1 MKISQ
6 VSNTLFTLRLLSVRA
21 FYTSAILSTCFLF
34 FTCYCLAQS
43 EGDIDSK
50 AKIILD
56 EVSVKTKSYTSI
68 KAEFIYSME
77 NKADDISASQEGT
90 LLLKGEKYRLEI
102 SGQEI
107 TSDGKTVWTY
117 LKDAGEVQIS
127 EPENDEGAVNPTNIF
142 TIYEEGFK
150 YRFFKEEVQGGRSI
164 QLINLYPLNANEKSF
179 HTIRLS
185 IDKNKKQLIAIEIFG
200 KEGNT
205 YTYKI
210 KKFATNLTVEDSDF
224 TFKPS
229 SHPDVEVIDLR

>member
-6 VSNTLFTLRLLSVRA
+6 VSNILFTLRLLSVHV
-21 FYTSAILSTCFLF
+21 FYTSVMLSACFLF
-34 FTCYCLAQS
+34 FTCYCLAQP
-43 EGDIDSK
+43 EGGIDLK

-68 KAEFIYSME
+68 KAEFILSME
-77 NKADDISASQEGT
+77 NKADNISESQEGT

-102 SGQEI
+102 AGQEI
-107 TSDGKTVWTY
+107 ISDGKTVWTY
-117 LKDAGEVQIS
+117 LKDVGEVQIS
-127 EPENDEGAVNPTNIF
+127 ESEYDEGAVNPTNIF

-150 YRFFKEEVQGGRSI
+150 YRFLKEEVQDGRSI
-164 QLINLYPLNANEKSF
+164 QLINLYPINANEKSF

-185 IDKNKKQLIAIEIFG
+185 IDKNKKQLIAIKIFG

-210 KKFATNLTVEDSDF
+210 KKFATNLNVDDSHF
-224 TFKPS
+224 IFNPS

>member
-6 VSNTLFTLRLLSVRA
+6 VSYTLCTLRLFSVHV
-21 FYTSAILSTCFLF
+21 FYTSAMLSACFLF
-34 FTCYCLAQS
+34 FTCYCLAQP

-68 KAEFIYSME
+68 KAEFTFSME
-77 NKADDISASQEGT
+77 NKADNISESQEGT

-102 SGQEI
+102 AGQEI
-107 TSDGKTVWTY
+107 ISDGKTVWTY
-117 LKDAGEVQIS
+117 LKDAGEVQIN
-127 EPENDEGAVNPTNIF
+127 EPEYEEGAINPTNIF
-142 TIYEEGFK
+142 SIYEEGFK
-150 YRFFKEEVQGGRSI
+150 YRFFKEEIQDGRSV
-164 QLINLYPLNANEKSF
+164 QLINLYPVNANEKSF

-185 IDKNKKQLIAIEIFG
+185 IDKNKKQLITIEIFG

-205 YTYKI
+205 YTYEI
-210 KKFATNLTVEDSDF
+210 KKFSTNLTVEDSHF
-224 TFKPS
+224 RFKPS